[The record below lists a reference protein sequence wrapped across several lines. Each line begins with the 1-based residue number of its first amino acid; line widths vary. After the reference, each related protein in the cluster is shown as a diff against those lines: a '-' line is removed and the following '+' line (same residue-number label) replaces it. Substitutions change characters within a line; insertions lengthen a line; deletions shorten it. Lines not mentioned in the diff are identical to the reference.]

1 MMAAQLLGSGGVAAL
16 LLFGT
21 ASATDGAVDVALTL
35 AVLSAF
41 ASIAF
46 VKKGTTRELA
56 PVSGEDADDDA
67 ERAARRHGWHR
78 PAAGATVSPVL
89 EFVSAAL
96 IATGVIF
103 FVAGV
108 VGLLRFPDTLTRLHA
123 LTKADNL
130 GLGLIVLGLLPR
142 TADGLAA
149 GKLVIIWLLVM
160 LASATVSQLVGRAA
174 RHEEQGR

>member
-1 MMAAQLLGSGGVAAL
+1 MPDFLLVSAVLVLVTVALGLVSILRGRGNAKRMMAAQLLGSGGVAAL

-67 ERAARRHGWHR
+67 VE
-78 PAAGATVSPVL
+78 
-89 EFVSAAL
+89 
-96 IATGVIF
+96 
-103 FVAGV
+103 
-108 VGLLRFPDTLTRLHA
+108 
-123 LTKADNL
+123 
-130 GLGLIVLGLLPR
+130 
-142 TADGLAA
+142 DGDDA
-149 GKLVIIWLLVM
+149 
-160 LASATVSQLVGRAA
+160 QDRLVGPDGTGPQQVQR
-174 RHEEQGR
+174 